1 LVAVSFNQ
9 NPRMITP
16 ATPPNPK
23 SAATPAVPHPV
34 DSFAEKLHQFW
45 QRNSSAFL
53 IGCVLVLVG
62 IFARGGYEYYA
73 QQHEKGIGQEFALA
87 STPDQLKTFAAAHEG
102 HALAGVAWVTLG
114 DDAFKAGNYPEA
126 IADYDKA
133 LPVLKDNPVAG
144 RVKLGA
150 AMARLLA
157 GQATEGESA
166 LNKIADDANQLKG
179 LRVEAAYQLA
189 SNAADAGKGEDV
201 QKYVAKLMQIDGTS
215 VWAQRAM
222 MLRASTPVAVVAP
235 AAASAPVPAATPA
248 AAPAGEISIKVP
260 GKN

>member
-23 SAATPAVPHPV
+23 SAATPVVPHPV

-53 IGCVLVLVG
+53 IGCILVLVG

-73 QQHEKGIGQEFALA
+73 QQHEKGIGQEYALA
-87 STPDQLKTFAAAHEG
+87 GTPDQLKAFAAAHEG
-102 HALAGVAWVTLG
+102 HALAGVAWLTLA
-114 DDAFKAGNYPEA
+114 DDAFKAGNYAESV
-126 IADYDKA
+126 ADYDKA
-133 LPVLKDNPVAG
+133 LPTLKDNPLAG
-144 RVKLGA
+144 RIKLGA
-150 AMARLLA
+150 AMARLQSGKA
-157 GQATEGESA
+157 AEGESA
-166 LNKIADDANQLKG
+166 LNQIADDANQLKG

-189 SNAADAGKGEDV
+189 SHAAEAGKGEDV
-201 QKYVAKLMQIDGTS
+201 QKYTAKLMQIDNTS

-222 MLRASTPVAVVAP
+222 MLRANTPVAVDAPP
-235 AAASAPVPAATPA
+235 AAPAATPA
-248 AAPAGEISIKVP
+248 AAPAGDISIKIP